1 MSKLIILI
9 GLIFV
14 GCYLD
19 TGNLINDTYHYTG
32 KLLSNNSLKK
42 GDKVVLA
49 TVVDINNLDDTTQ
62 FGRTITEQVAR
73 EFINDGYKVVDVRAN
88 LNGIVVGKRKG
99 EFYITRDV
107 EKLANS
113 IKANAIFYG
122 TYSVGKQFVYVN
134 LKLINAKHH
143 IILNS
148 IDYRIHLNDDVKKM
162 LGLKKK
168 INSLKTSQEAF

>member
-1 MSKLIILI
+1 MNKLIFLII
-9 GLIFV
+9 GLIFT
-14 GCYLD
+14 GCYFN
-19 TGNLINDTYHYTG
+19 GANLINDTYYHTG
-32 KLLSNNSLKK
+32 ELINNNSLKR

-62 FGRTITEQVAR
+62 FGRTVTEEVAKQ
-73 EFINDGYKVVDVRAN
+73 FINEGYKIIDVRAN
-88 LNGIVVGKRKG
+88 LKGIVVAKKKG

-122 TYSVGKQFVYVN
+122 TYSVAKQFVYIN
-134 LKLINAKHH
+134 LKLINAKTH

-148 IDYRIHLNDDVKKM
+148 IDYRIPLTDDIKKM
-162 LGLKKK
+162 LK
-168 INSLKTSQEAF
+168 INNSNNKNNY

>member
-1 MSKLIILI
+1 MGKLIFLI

-14 GCYLD
+14 GCYV
-19 TGNLINDTYHYTG
+19 GGVNLINDTYHYTDE
-32 KLLSNNSLKK
+32 LLDNNSLKK

-49 TVVDINNLDDTTQ
+49 TIVDINNLDDTTQ
-62 FGRTITEQVAR
+62 FGRTITEEVANQ
-73 EFINDGYKVVDVRAN
+73 FVNNGYRVVDVRAN
-88 LNGIVVGKRKG
+88 LKGIFVKRKKG

-122 TYSVGKQFVYVN
+122 TYSVGKDFVYVN
-134 LKLINAKHH
+134 LKLIDAKNH

-148 IDYRIHLNDDVKKM
+148 VDYRIPLNDDIKKM
-162 LGLKKK
+162 LGIKKK
-168 INSLKTSQEAF
+168 KKYVNENSW